1 MDTAIRLGQGERS
14 VAAAVAYAIT
24 HQARSEIHT
33 ILNEAP
39 RSQQELKRLIRAP
52 GSKNIGHHLR
62 EMLADGSIE
71 IAYVKPVRNA
81 FEHYYRAV
89 EIPFYTDE
97 EIAAMPP
104 EAREAIAGLIF
115 EGVMSEAMAAL
126 WAGKMVNDRRVW
138 LSWRWFNV
146 DAQGRGDFADE
157 QARHWARVREIEV
170 EALGRCAKSGEP
182 SKSMIVTS
190 LGFERFRVS
199 GAQRLLVAG
208 SEESAPPPIRLGQ
221 GKRGVEEAVGYALKH
236 QHRVEI
242 LCLLNEGEY
251 NRYELAAL
259 IGADPHKIKHHLKEL
274 LDEGSIELAY
284 SKRIGNMI
292 QHYYRAVEI
301 PFYSDEEIEALR
313 PAERQAFA
321 GVILQAVMAEALAAL
336 WAGKIADDPRVWLSW
351 RWFHVDAQGRED
363 MADEQARHWAR
374 IREREAEATNRC
386 AKSGEPTKSI
396 IVASLGH
403 MRCRRAPLTT
413 PDDDPNDPD
422 TSGGLL
428 GLAES
433 AQESDRRRTFTP

>member
-1 MDTAIRLGQGERS
+1 LVETAIRLGQSKRS
-14 VAAAVAYAIT
+14 VAAAVAYAVT
-24 HQARSEIHT
+24 HQARTEIRT

-39 RSQQELKRLIRAP
+39 RSQQELARLIRAP
-52 GSKNIGHHLR
+52 ASKNIAHHLR

-71 IAYVKPVRNA
+71 LAYVKPVRNA

-104 EAREAIAGLIF
+104 EAREAIAGLIL

-126 WAGKMVNDRRVW
+126 WAGKMVDDRRVW

-146 DAQGRGDFADE
+146 DAQGREDIADE
-157 QARHWARVREIEV
+157 QARSWERVREV
-170 EALGRCAKSGEP
+170 EAESLGRCVKSDEP
-182 SKSMIVTS
+182 TKSIIVTS
-190 LGFERFRVS
+190 LGFERFRFS
-199 GAQRLLVAG
+199 GPQRMPVAG
-208 SEESAPPPIRLGQ
+208 SKESAPPPIRLGQ

-236 QHRVEI
+236 RHRVEI
-242 LCLLNEGEY
+242 LCLLNEGER

-259 IGADPHKIKHHLKEL
+259 IGEEPHKIKHHLREL

-284 SKRIGNMI
+284 SKRVGNMI

-313 PAERQAFA
+313 PEERQAFA

-336 WAGKIADDPRVWLSW
+336 WAGKMADDHRVWLSW

-363 MADEQARHWAR
+363 MADEQARHWTR
-374 IREREAEATNRC
+374 VRECEAESANRC
-386 AKSGEPTKSI
+386 VKSGEPTKSI
-396 IVASLGH
+396 IVTSLGH
-403 MRCRRAPLTT
+403 VRCRRAPMATS
-413 PDDDPNDPD
+413 DDDPNEPD
-422 TSGGLL
+422 TRGNVL
-428 GLAES
+428 GLAGS
-433 AQESDRRRTFTP
+433 AQEVRP